1 MQQRRRVVPLA
12 RPMLAPSGGVTAL
25 ADALGRMTVATRR
38 ALPPPRAVALP
49 SVPGIEPAQ
58 GELQTT
64 ALVAAVQ
71 RPRDTRDDDVVTTL
85 LSPAANAAFCPVES
99 IETVQGRLRSVGP
112 RARGEAL
119 GRSSLAST
127 RDSVGVVYG
136 RLLGAGTNARV
147 YALERP
153 ATSADMEG
161 GGGGLGGI
169 DVPLAIKIPTA
180 AVAVPGTTDS
190 VYDFMRSLPCWDP
203 RRQEYACPIEVE
215 TEALLSAL
223 ASGLFTGGITPGTV
237 VQARAFVCPGLASER
252 PLCII
257 QERLGVAA
265 PNAPVGTDTST
276 AYVSS
281 VDRLPLFLD
290 LVEGQPTG
298 GLAGRIRRIE
308 TAAVEICISVLHTLA
323 VVQVAFGLN
332 VLDVR
337 PANLLLKALEPGARY
352 FRQEETAAASGFA
365 LAWRRPTVSAG
376 DADGQSE
383 ADDSAVTDV
392 FVLPNRGWLVKVADM
407 GMAAAYA
414 VARLEPVALGSR
426 ASVMTTVAVTTERS
440 SERQDAALRR
450 RASAARATYAAA
462 RERALASG
470 ASPQTAAARASEA
483 LSADEVRAINT
494 FAQRLDERRTFGIQP
509 RFVPGYDA
517 HTLVASLAD
526 ACLAWIGRV
535 PAPIALLRDTLGYTV
550 APGAIRPAL
559 GAVSAYGPRAAL
571 ATLHA
576 AARASEGPAG
586 AYMAAYLGSAERL
599 SSPGLVVVE
608 VPTGPVLL
616 DAP

>member
-12 RPMLAPSGGVTAL
+12 RPALAPSGGVTAL
-25 ADALGRMTVATRR
+25 ADALGRMAVGTRR
-38 ALPPPRAVALP
+38 APPPRAAALP
-49 SVPGIEPAQ
+49 SAPGAAPAQ
-58 GELQTT
+58 TESQTT
-64 ALVAAVQ
+64 ALTAAVQ
-71 RPRDTRDDDVVTTL
+71 RPADARDDVVTAL

-99 IETVQGRLRSVGP
+99 VETARSRLRSADL
-112 RARGEAL
+112 RAQGGAL
-119 GRSSLAST
+119 GGNIASA

-153 ATSADMEG
+153 ATSVDVQ
-161 GGGGLGGI
+161 GGLGGI

-180 AVAVPGTTDS
+180 ALAVPGTTGN

-223 ASGLFTGGITPGTV
+223 ASGLFTDGITPGTV
-237 VQARAFVCPGLASER
+237 VQARAFVCPGPASER

-257 QERLGVAA
+257 QERLGISGPTGDA
-265 PNAPVGTDTST
+265 GTT

-281 VDRLPLFLD
+281 VERLPLFLD
-290 LVEGQPTG
+290 LVEGRPAG
-298 GLAGRIRRIE
+298 GLTGRVRRIE
-308 TAAVEICISVLHTLA
+308 SAAVEICVSVLHTLA
-323 VVQVAFGLN
+323 VMQAAFGLS

-352 FRQEETAAASGFA
+352 FRHEETAAASGFA
-365 LAWRRPTVSAG
+365 LAWRRPAGPVEATGSGSQEDGDGVS
-376 DADGQSE
+376 
-383 ADDSAVTDV
+383 DV

-414 VARLEPVALGSR
+414 VARLEPLAHGTAGSH
-426 ASVMTTVAVTTERS
+426 ASVMTTVAVATERS

-470 ASPQTAAARASEA
+470 ASPQVAAARAAEA

-494 FAQRLDERRTFGIQP
+494 FAQRLDEWRTFGIQP

-535 PAPIALLRDTLGYTV
+535 PAPIALLRDTLGYAV

-571 ATLHA
+571 AALHA

-586 AYMAAYLGSAERL
+586 TYMAAYLGDAQRL

-608 VPTGPVLL
+608 VPPGPVLL
-616 DAP
+616 GAP

>member
-12 RPMLAPSGGVTAL
+12 RPTLVPSGGVTAL
-25 ADALGRMTVATRR
+25 ADALGRMAVTARR
-38 ALPPPRAVALP
+38 SLPPPRTVAP
-49 SVPGIEPAQ
+49 SPVLSIEPTR
-58 GELQTT
+58 GESQTT
-64 ALVAAVQ
+64 ALTAAVQ
-71 RPRDTRDDDVVTTL
+71 RPGGTSGDDAVTTL

-99 IETVQGRLRSVGP
+99 IGAVRDRLRSMGLH
-112 RARGEAL
+112 AQGTA
-119 GRSSLAST
+119 SSATSLAGT
-127 RDSVGVVYG
+127 RDGAGVVYG

-161 GGGGLGGI
+161 GGI

-215 TEALLSAL
+215 TEVLLSAL
-223 ASGLFTGGITPGTV
+223 VSGLFTDGITPGAV

-265 PNAPVGTDTST
+265 PSAPAGTGAGA

-281 VDRLPLFLD
+281 VERLPLFLD
-290 LVEGQPTG
+290 LIEGRPTG

-323 VVQVAFGLN
+323 VMQAAFGLN

-352 FRQEETAAASGFA
+352 FRQEETAAATGFA
-365 LAWRRPTVSAG
+365 LAWRRPTVSTG
-376 DADGQSE
+376 GTDGQSE
-383 ADDSAVTDV
+383 ADDGTVTDA

-414 VARLEPVALGSR
+414 VARLDPVPLGSR
-426 ASVMTTVAVTTERS
+426 ASVVTTVAVTTERS
-440 SERQDAALRR
+440 SERQDAALRQ
-450 RASAARATYAAA
+450 RASGARATYAAA

-494 FAQRLDERRTFGIQP
+494 FAQRLDERRAFGIQP

-576 AARASEGPAG
+576 AARTSDGPAG
-586 AYMAAYLGSAERL
+586 AYMAAYLGNAERL
-599 SSPGLVVVE
+599 SSPGLVLVE

-616 DAP
+616 GAP

>member
-12 RPMLAPSGGVTAL
+12 RPALAPSGGVTAL
-25 ADALGRMTVATRR
+25 TDALGRMTFAPRR
-38 ALPPPRAVALP
+38 ATPAPIT
-49 SVPGIEPAQ
+49 VPVPVSGIETARPMAS
-58 GELQTT
+58 QTT

-71 RPRDTRDDDVVTTL
+71 RPKDTREDVVTSL

-99 IETVQGRLRSVGP
+99 IEETRRPPRPTGPLLQGGGRAIVG
-112 RARGEAL
+112 RNAN
-119 GRSSLAST
+119 
-127 RDSVGVVYG
+127 GVVYG

-153 ATSADMEG
+153 ATSADIAER
-161 GGGGLGGI
+161 GGLDDI

-180 AVAVPGTTDS
+180 GLAVPGVTEGAC
-190 VYDFMRSLPCWDP
+190 DFMRSLPCWDA

-223 ASGLFTGGITPGTV
+223 ASGLFTDGITPGTV

-265 PNAPVGTDTST
+265 PQGAVTGAS
-276 AYVSS
+276 YVSS
-281 VDRLPLFLD
+281 VERLPLFLD
-290 LVEGQPTG
+290 LVEGRSTG
-298 GLAGRIRRIE
+298 GLTGRVRRIE
-308 TAAVEICISVLHTLA
+308 SAAVEICVSVLHTLA
-323 VVQVAFGLN
+323 VMQAAFGLN

-365 LAWRRPTVSAG
+365 LTWRRPTDRTEGGGIGTADTETVS
-376 DADGQSE
+376 DM
-383 ADDSAVTDV
+383 

-414 VARLEPVALGSR
+414 VPRLEPLAQSGTGSGG
-426 ASVMTTVAVTTERS
+426 SVVTTVAVVTERS

-450 RASAARATYAAA
+450 RANAARATYAAA
-462 RERALASG
+462 RDRALASG
-470 ASPQTAAARASEA
+470 ASPQVAAARAGEA
-483 LSADEVRAINT
+483 LNEDEVRDINT
-494 FAQRLDERRTFGIQP
+494 FAQRLDERRAFGIQP
-509 RFVPGYDA
+509 QFVPGYDA

-535 PAPIALLRDTLGYTV
+535 PAPIALLRDTLGYDV

-559 GAVSAYGPRAAL
+559 GAVSVHGPRAAL
-571 ATLHA
+571 AALHA
-576 AARASEGPAG
+576 AARSSEGPAG
-586 AYMAAYLGSAERL
+586 AYMAAYLGDAQRL
-599 SSPGLVVVE
+599 ASPGLVVVD

-616 DAP
+616 GAP

>member
-1 MQQRRRVVPLA
+1 MQQRRRAPAVA
-12 RPMLAPSGGVTAL
+12 RPTFVPSGGVTAL
-25 ADALGRMTVATRR
+25 ADALGRMTVGARR
-38 ALPPPRAVALP
+38 APPARAAATVVPTGAEPPRAEPQTVALTAAIQRP
-49 SVPGIEPAQ
+49 Q
-58 GELQTT
+58 GEQ
-64 ALVAAVQ
+64 
-71 RPRDTRDDDVVTTL
+71 DDAVTTL

-99 IETVQGRLRSVGP
+99 VEMVRERPAGLRAQGTPVSGSVVG
-112 RARGEAL
+112 A
-119 GRSSLAST
+119 
-127 RDSVGVVYG
+127 GVVYG

-161 GGGGLGGI
+161 DLGRI

-180 AVAVPGTTDS
+180 ALAVPGTTDS
-190 VYDFMRSLPCWDP
+190 VYDFMRSLPCWDT

-223 ASGLFTGGITPGTV
+223 ASGLFTDGITPGTV
-237 VQARAFVCPGLASER
+237 VQARAFVCPGLAAER

-257 QERLGVAA
+257 QERLGIAA
-265 PNAPVGTDTST
+265 PSTPVGAAAGAT
-276 AYVSS
+276 YVSS
-281 VDRLPLFLD
+281 VERLPLFLD
-290 LVEGQPTG
+290 LVEGRPMG
-298 GLAGRIRRIE
+298 GLAGRVRRIE
-308 TAAVEICISVLHTLA
+308 SAAVEICVSVLHTLA
-323 VVQVAFGLN
+323 VMQAAFGLN

-352 FRQEETAAASGFA
+352 FRQEETAAAAGFA
-365 LAWRRPTVSAG
+365 LTWRRPTG
-376 DADGQSE
+376 GADGTSDE
-383 ADDSAVTDV
+383 GFEEGGDGIGVTDT

-414 VARLEPVALGSR
+414 VARLEPVAYGIAAGSR
-426 ASVMTTVAVTTERS
+426 ASTMTTVAVATERS

-450 RASAARATYAAA
+450 RAGAARAAYAAA

-470 ASPQTAAARASEA
+470 ASPQVAAARAAEA

-535 PAPIALLRDTLGYTV
+535 PAPIAMLRDTLGYTV
-550 APGAIRPAL
+550 APGTIRPAL
-559 GAVSAYGPRAAL
+559 GAVSTYSPRAAL
-571 ATLHA
+571 AALHA

-586 AYMAAYLGSAERL
+586 VYMAAYLGDARRL
-599 SSPGLVVVE
+599 ASPGLVVVE
-608 VPTGPVLL
+608 VPEGPVLL
-616 DAP
+616 GAP